1 MASAGETKESSTITP
16 IPDEPTFDGL
26 RKKITN
32 VQAEIDKTFGPGNIT
47 ATVDVSQLI
56 ASEAWASMDSKSKV
70 GKPGQQTALRYVSHF
85 PSNVLFL
92 DFSSSFSLFSSILP
106 FFLSLFLSLSSQ
118 QDGLCFGDFDQRQQ
132 WLVLMG
138 CERYSSC

>member
-92 DFSSSFSLFSSILP
+92 DFSSSFSSLFFHSSFLSFSLPLP
-106 FFLSLFLSLSSQ
+106 FLTARWAMLWRLRSKAAMACVH
-118 QDGLCFGDFDQRQQ
+118 GL
-132 WLVLMG
+132 
-138 CERYSSC
+138 